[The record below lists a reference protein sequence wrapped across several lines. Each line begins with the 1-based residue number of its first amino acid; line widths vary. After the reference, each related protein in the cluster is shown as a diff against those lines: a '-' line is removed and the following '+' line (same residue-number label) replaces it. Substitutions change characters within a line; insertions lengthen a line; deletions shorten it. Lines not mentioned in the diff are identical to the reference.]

1 LRKGACKVLATLS
14 KASLGKCGLRA
25 VQKGYSHRT
34 KNRIT
39 KSIQGV
45 ITITDEILRIEKNEM
60 KIMPSRTFREGF
72 MGRTLEDG
80 LQVLIEDYPGIIPG
94 RQIAPGSG
102 EPPRFMLLCR
112 EMSVGGWALDFLL
125 VDQFG
130 IPTLLEAKLVENPES
145 RRAVV
150 GQIIEYA
157 ANAADNWLN
166 GKLFE
171 KASSYYT
178 KKGLD
183 LDEALKQFTGNED
196 ITVDDFFE
204 LVEQNLNQGKMR
216 LIIASDNLRPE
227 VRKIIEYLNV
237 ETRNIEVLGLE
248 ISFYG
253 DDESAVLVP
262 TVVGQSQIVAAK
274 KRGVEKATSWEY
286 PLLIEELDRLENSLT
301 AERLKKVATWA
312 HNSGVFVVIDSKAP
326 AFGIQGKHGQKVLAF
341 STFSPGSVYCFL
353 HLKYHG
359 ENNQEREAYLNRL
372 KELPIYNFSDND
384 IVNARQG
391 KTASGTIDTLSADE
405 FARFM
410 EILQEISS

>member
-1 LRKGACKVLATLS
+1 
-14 KASLGKCGLRA
+14 
-25 VQKGYSHRT
+25 HRT

-130 IPTLLEAKLVENPES
+130 IPTLLEAKLIENPES

-196 ITVDDFFE
+196 LTVDDFFE

-227 VRKIIEYLNV
+227 VRKIIEYLNA

-274 KRGVEKATSWEY
+274 KRGAEKTTKWDY
-286 PLLIEELDRLENSLT
+286 PILIEELDKLDNPVI
-301 AERLKKVATWA
+301 AERLKEIASWATKVD
-312 HNSGVFVVIDSKAP
+312 FYMPVVSKEP
-326 AFGIQGKHGQKVLAF
+326 AFAVRSKHGPRLFTF
-341 STFSPGSVYCFL
+341 STTGIYCYLTPKHHGDSITERDNFV
-353 HLKYHG
+353 LKI
-359 ENNQEREAYLNRL
+359 
-372 KELPIYNFSDND
+372 KELPIFNYTAND
-384 IVNARQG
+384 LQAKEGRNAP
-391 KTASGTIDTLSADE
+391 GTIESLTGKE
-405 FARFM
+405 FVRFL